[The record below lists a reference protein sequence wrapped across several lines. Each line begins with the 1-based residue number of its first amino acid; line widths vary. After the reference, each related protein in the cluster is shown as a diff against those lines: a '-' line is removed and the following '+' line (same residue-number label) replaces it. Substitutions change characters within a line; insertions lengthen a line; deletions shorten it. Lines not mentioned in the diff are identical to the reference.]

1 MLVLRATAPPALMLP
16 QFKLRFLTQLSVS
29 PPPPPITTMS
39 TEPDVLEPMDP
50 DETINFNDDD
60 GYGDGE
66 ELLDELLA
74 DESVA
79 DATGGEPAADTI
91 NGDESTNPTA
101 GGTVASHPADDA
113 IEAALVD
120 VQLHPSL
127 AGKTVREK
135 INFYKRNETKDNPRP
150 PDSYFIQQEKEFPE
164 FDFENCQGGGYEED
178 EEEESSSSSQ
188 SRTQHSKGN

>member
-1 MLVLRATAPPALMLP
+1 
-16 QFKLRFLTQLSVS
+16 
-29 PPPPPITTMS
+29 MS

-50 DETINFNDDD
+50 DETINFNDND
-60 GYGDGE
+60 GYGK

-113 IEAALVD
+113 IEAAFVD
-120 VQLHPSL
+120 VQLHSSL

-135 INFYKRNETKDNPRP
+135 INWYKRNETKDNPRP
-150 PDSYFIQQEKEFPE
+150 PDSYFIQQMDYYLEELSREDTCKNIQGSGPLKCNCHSIFQNNHYRQLTAKWMV
-164 FDFENCQGGGYEED
+164 DF
-178 EEEESSSSSQ
+178 
-188 SRTQHSKGN
+188 